1 MSMEQEMFTTST
13 GLITRKHE
21 GAEFWDQNPC
31 GGVWPT
37 YREFMTWIQNT
48 EPYVFSV
55 LKNINWNGKR
65 VVEVGCGQ
73 GTTLNFLPQFG
84 AEIFGLDMSHQ
95 SILSAQF
102 GASELGQTDRTRF
115 LQADAERLPLQSGS
129 FDIAISIGVL
139 HHTADTAEGVREIH
153 RLLKPGGLAVVMLYR
168 SGNPKWWMTRLLRAY
183 SKLVDLVNSRSYVLA
198 NRIRTRQS
206 SGAAEGTALLEL
218 FGVPILK
225 AFSNSQS
232 RKLFSDFGE
241 IRIRNYQPGFLRL
254 ADILPALSPLKKL
267 LASLDRQT
275 ENSWGFY
282 QVIEARK

>member
-1 MSMEQEMFTTST
+1 MEQGIVNTSA
-13 GLITRKHE
+13 GLISTKRE

-55 LKNINWNGKR
+55 LKNMNWNGKR

-73 GTTLNFLPQFG
+73 GTTLNYLPQFG
-84 AEIFGLDMSHQ
+84 AELFGLDMSLQ
-95 SILSAQF
+95 SIRSAKF
-102 GASELGQTDRTRF
+102 GATELGQTDRTRL
-115 LQADAERLPLQSGS
+115 LQADAEHLPLQSGS

-139 HHTADTAEGVREIH
+139 HHTSDTAQGIREIH

-168 SGNPKWWMTRLLRAY
+168 SGNPKWWMTRLLRMY
-183 SKLVDLVNSRSYVLA
+183 SKLVDLMSGESYVLA
-198 NRIRTRQS
+198 SRIRARQS

-225 AFSNSQS
+225 AFSNTQS
-232 RKLFSDFGE
+232 RKLFSDFSE

-254 ADILPALSPLKKL
+254 ADILPTLRPVKKL
-267 LASLDRQT
+267 LAGLDKRT
-275 ENSWGFY
+275 ENMWGFY

>member
-1 MSMEQEMFTTST
+1 MTQSQV
-13 GLITRKHE
+13 IKHE

-37 YREFMTWIQNT
+37 YQEFMAWIQNT

-55 LKNINWNGKR
+55 LKTIDWHGKR

-84 AEIFGLDMSHQ
+84 AEIFGLDMSLQ
-95 SILSAQF
+95 SIRSAKF
-102 GASELGQTDRTRF
+102 GASELRHITKTRL
-115 LQADAERLPLQSGS
+115 LQADAEHLPLQSES

-139 HHTADTAEGVREIH
+139 HHTSDTAQGIREIH

-183 SKLVDLVNSRSYVLA
+183 SKLVDLVNGGSYVLA
-198 NRIRTRQS
+198 NRIRARQS
-206 SGAAEGTALLEL
+206 RGAAEGTALLEL

-232 RKLFSDFGE
+232 QKLFSDFEE
-241 IRIRNYQPGFLRL
+241 IKIRNYQPGFLRL
-254 ADILPALSPLKKL
+254 VDILPALRPIKKL
-267 LASLDRQT
+267 LAGLDKRT
-275 ENSWGFY
+275 ENMWGFY
-282 QVIEARK
+282 QLIEARK